1 MQQTPNKN
9 LSEDLIKKPTAKEI
23 SFRLLKY
30 LRPYKSKFSLA
41 LVAMVFYGAT
51 DGIVPYIL
59 KRILDDVFGSKNPQ
73 MLYYLIVFIVIFAAF
88 RGFFGFVQK
97 YLSAQVGL
105 NVVRDIR
112 NDITNKLLTLHSSFY
127 QDNTTGNL
135 ITRVTN
141 DTLLVRTALTDSAAA
156 VLRDTVRIIALLVAA
171 FYLDPVLASIA
182 FIGLPLCFFP
192 IIKFGK
198 KIRSLSRSGQ
208 DSLGGLTAILQ
219 EIILGQKVIQSFSRE
234 NFENQRFMAENQE
247 FTSLNKK
254 AEKYSAVTGPINEF
268 IASMAI
274 AGVLLYGGHSVI
286 HGTRT
291 QGDFIAF
298 LTSMFLL
305 YDPIKKTG
313 RLNSIFQT
321 GISAAERIFEIIDI
335 RPHIEDAK
343 NAETLELPISFV
355 EFENVDFSYGAEK
368 SNTSENTTAKNILNQ
383 ISFKAKA
390 GQTIA
395 LVGSSGGGKST
406 MVNLLPR
413 FFDPIKG
420 EVRINNK
427 SIKNYTLESL
437 RSNISMVGQNTFL
450 FNDTIYNNIAYG
462 MPNASKEDVIS
473 AAKAA
478 NADTFITQL
487 SDSYNTSLDEQG
499 MNLSGGQRARLAIA
513 RAILKSAPILIL
525 DEATASLDSESEGL
539 VQEAISR
546 LMQNKTV
553 FVIAH
558 RLSTIVEADLIL
570 VISKGEIV
578 EQGTHQELLALN
590 GEYSKL
596 YRLQFKQ
603 EAIVNS

>member
-1 MQQTPNKN
+1 LQQTPNKN